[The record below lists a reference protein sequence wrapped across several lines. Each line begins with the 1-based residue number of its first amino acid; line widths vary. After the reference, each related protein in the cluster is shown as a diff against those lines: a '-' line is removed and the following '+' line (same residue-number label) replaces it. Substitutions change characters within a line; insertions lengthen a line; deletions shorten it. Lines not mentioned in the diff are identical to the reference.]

1 MNQRLNTLKNYSKR
15 LSNRPGVYC
24 MMNTK
29 EVVIYVGKAK
39 NLKKRVS
46 SYFTSNNSKEK
57 QEAILKDTN
66 SISVTVTRTERE
78 ALILENTLIK
88 KHSPKFNVL
97 LKDGKSYPY
106 IEVNTKHQFP
116 RFSFHRGKKNIKE
129 SEYFGPYPNVNAV
142 RNTLSQLQK
151 IFLLRNCEDS
161 FYRNRSRPCL
171 QFQIKRCSAPCVD
184 MVSEEEY
191 RFNVDQAL
199 DYLKGND
206 QSIIDKFIAKMDH
219 ASSQQDYEKAAF
231 FRDQISSLK
240 VVQSHQ
246 FVDGSNRINVDAIA
260 LCESSGMFCISVLFI
275 RKGQILGN
283 RSFYPK
289 RTRMTDPDEILESF
303 LMQYYSEHQPPEEIL
318 INFNLDNIKI
328 LREAITDESR
338 VKVKIKHRVKSY
350 RRKWVEIA
358 SSNAVESLKSK
369 LASKASIEAQ
379 LFELSEIINNEVIVQ
394 HIECF
399 DVSHIMGD
407 KCVASCVSFN
417 RDGFNKKNYRR
428 FNISGIKKGDD
439 YAAMSQALNRHY
451 SRSIKESRAL
461 PDMVLVDG
469 GKGQVNIAIN
479 VLKNLGII
487 GIPVLGIAKGSKR
500 HSSQD
505 RVFLNDNKMP
515 LRLSKNSSAKFLV
528 QSIRDEA
535 HRFAITGH
543 RNKKRKRLLTSDM
556 QSIDGI
562 GPSKKRDLL
571 KQFGGIQEIKR
582 ASVED
587 LMTVRGINDNLAKKI
602 YKHFNA
608 S

>member
-57 QEAILKDTN
+57 QEAILKDTD

-116 RFSFHRGKKNIKE
+116 RFSFHRGKKNIKQ

-151 IFLLRNCEDS
+151 IFLLRNCDES

-171 QFQIKRCSAPCVD
+171 QFQIKRCSGPCVD

-206 QSIIDKFIAKMDH
+206 QSIIDKFIAKMDD

-240 VVQSHQ
+240 VIQSHQ
-246 FVDGSNRINVDAIA
+246 FVDGSNSINVDAIS

-275 RKGQILGN
+275 RK
-283 RSFYPK
+283 
-289 RTRMTDPDEILESF
+289 
-303 LMQYYSEHQPPEEIL
+303 
-318 INFNLDNIKI
+318 
-328 LREAITDESR
+328 
-338 VKVKIKHRVKSY
+338 
-350 RRKWVEIA
+350 
-358 SSNAVESLKSK
+358 
-369 LASKASIEAQ
+369 
-379 LFELSEIINNEVIVQ
+379 
-394 HIECF
+394 
-399 DVSHIMGD
+399 
-407 KCVASCVSFN
+407 
-417 RDGFNKKNYRR
+417 
-428 FNISGIKKGDD
+428 
-439 YAAMSQALNRHY
+439 
-451 SRSIKESRAL
+451 
-461 PDMVLVDG
+461 
-469 GKGQVNIAIN
+469 
-479 VLKNLGII
+479 
-487 GIPVLGIAKGSKR
+487 
-500 HSSQD
+500 
-505 RVFLNDNKMP
+505 
-515 LRLSKNSSAKFLV
+515 
-528 QSIRDEA
+528 
-535 HRFAITGH
+535 
-543 RNKKRKRLLTSDM
+543 
-556 QSIDGI
+556 
-562 GPSKKRDLL
+562 
-571 KQFGGIQEIKR
+571 
-582 ASVED
+582 
-587 LMTVRGINDNLAKKI
+587 
-602 YKHFNA
+602 
-608 S
+608 